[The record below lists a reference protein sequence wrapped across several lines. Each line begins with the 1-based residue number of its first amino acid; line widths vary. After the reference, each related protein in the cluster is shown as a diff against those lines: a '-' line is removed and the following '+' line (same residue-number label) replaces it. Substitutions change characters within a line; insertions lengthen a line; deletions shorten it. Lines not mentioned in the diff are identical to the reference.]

1 MLRNRDTARKNRA
14 NLAVQACVY
23 SNIASTTIDALRD
36 LCNNRDSKASE
47 LVEITKEST
56 LKMID
61 CFLSSQDNM
70 CNSVCMAYANEQYKQ
85 LVTGLKNGE
94 NIGDNDNVSEYL
106 VTEEMVEMCKKKL
119 ACESQG

>member
-1 MLRNRDTARKNRA
+1 MLRNRDNARKNRA
-14 NLAVQACVY
+14 NLAVQACVF

-36 LCNNRDSKASE
+36 LCHNRDSKASE
-47 LVEITKEST
+47 LLKLTKEST

-70 CNSVCMAYANEQYKQ
+70 CNSVCMAYANKQYKQ
-85 LVTGLKNGE
+85 VVIGLKNGE
-94 NIGDNDNVSEYL
+94 DIAGNDNISEYL
-106 VTEEMVEMCKKKL
+106 VTEEMVQMCKKYL